1 MNRVELKDLVGGAL
15 QEKFSKAFEKVVEN
29 LQDQNTSFKVKRG
42 ITIKLTFDQNEA
54 RDDVSVS
61 VDVSE
66 KLAPQ
71 AGMKTSF
78 YIGKDLQ
85 TGEIYAEEYGKQIK
99 GQMSLKDYE
108 SRPPVQENVQK
119 IDDDVVDTET
129 GEVIGTEIVD
139 FRKVAAN

>member
-1 MNRVELKDLVGGAL
+1 MNKVELKDLVGGAL
-15 QEKFSKAFEKVVEN
+15 QEKFSKAFEKVIEN

-71 AGMKTSF
+71 TGMKTSF
-78 YIGKDLQ
+78 YIGKDLK

-108 SRPPVQENVQK
+108 TPVVQK
-119 IDDDVVDTET
+119 IEQDIVDSET
-129 GEVIGTEIVD
+129 GEILEHNETVVD
-139 FRKVAAN
+139 FRKAAQV